1 VAARLRRTHPHPTP
15 SSSYFILQHCISA
28 SLHNN
33 RAEKIL
39 ESITAKSAAQKAIA
53 EKHPKL
59 VRLYGGSGGMK
70 AGESWR
76 FEIPFSSGAFSSTA
90 SLESSSS
97 FFRLDFLSGLL
108 FGFLP
113 DRNLQSFDSR

>member
-1 VAARLRRTHPHPTP
+1 
-15 SSSYFILQHCISA
+15 
-28 SLHNN
+28 
-33 RAEKIL
+33 
-39 ESITAKSAAQKAIA
+39 
-53 EKHPKL
+53 
-59 VRLYGGSGGMK
+59 MK

-113 DRNLQSFDSR
+113 DRNLQCFDSR